1 MVKAD
6 DSIKTREITVPGEN
20 IKDTGGKTGVQ
31 YSWEKDPIVVT
42 IMGPIDAISKI
53 SPEDITIKLDM
64 SPYDGSN
71 TGGIR
76 VRAEIDI
83 DSQYADQVIE
93 VGYYNVLVT
102 IYE

>member
-1 MVKAD
+1 M
-6 DSIKTREITVPGEN
+6 
-20 IKDTGGKTGVQ
+20 
-31 YSWEKDPIVVT
+31 VVT
-42 IMGPIDAISKI
+42 IMGPIEAISKI

-64 SPYDGSN
+64 SPYDRSN
-71 TGGIR
+71 IGGIR

-83 DSQYADQVIE
+83 DSQYADEVIE